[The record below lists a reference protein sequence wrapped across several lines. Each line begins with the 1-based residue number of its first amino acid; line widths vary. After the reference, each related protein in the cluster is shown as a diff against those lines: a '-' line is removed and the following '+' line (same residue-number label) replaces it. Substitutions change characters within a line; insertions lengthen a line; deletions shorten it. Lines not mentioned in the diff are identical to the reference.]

1 MLTAIEPDTVKNL
14 IAASSFLP
22 LILVLVL
29 FKFVVSAVVRSV
41 LVVVALGVGV
51 LLFTQRSAVDDCV
64 DSIEREGTSVTA
76 SCSILGLDIDIDR

>member
-14 IAASSFLP
+14 ITASSFLP
-22 LILVLVL
+22 LVLVLVL

-41 LVVVALGVGV
+41 LVVVALGIGV
-51 LLFTQRSAVDDCV
+51 LLFTQRSSVDDCV
-64 DSIEREGTSVTA
+64 DSIEREGTAVTV